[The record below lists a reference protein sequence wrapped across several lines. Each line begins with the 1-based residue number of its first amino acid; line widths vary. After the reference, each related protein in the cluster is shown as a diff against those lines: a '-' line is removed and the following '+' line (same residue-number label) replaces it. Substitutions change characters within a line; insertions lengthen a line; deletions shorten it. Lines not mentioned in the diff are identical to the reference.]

1 MRPVRRQAWKVNV
14 NGRLELSDGR
24 DVFHCL
30 EEKQAVPT
38 TIIIE
43 TASLVDSCPSSCEK
57 SKRSEDKVRSGSCVT
72 LKTSGPK
79 TIIIV
84 AS

>member
-1 MRPVRRQAWKVNV
+1 MSMGVSSFQVVEMFSIVLRK
-14 NGRLELSDGR
+14 
-24 DVFHCL
+24 
-30 EEKQAVPT
+30 KQAVPT

-43 TASLVDSCPSSCEK
+43 TASLVESCPSSCEK